1 MAGYDDQNSFKMPV
15 SWILGF
21 FFCENKS
28 IASSF
33 FSCRTIHQ
41 RSVVEAGEHAGEFL
55 ACKFA
60 AYWNYYSAG
69 KLSTA
74 SSSLLSAQH
83 QHGVSA

>member
-1 MAGYDDQNSFKMPV
+1 MCI

-21 FFCENKS
+21 FFSENKS
-28 IASSF
+28 IGSGF
-33 FSCRTIHQ
+33 FSCRAVHQ
-41 RSVVEAGEHAGEFL
+41 RSAVEAGEYAGEFL
-55 ACKFA
+55 ACKLA
-60 AYWNYYSAG
+60 AYWDYYSAG

>member
-1 MAGYDDQNSFKMPV
+1 MPF

-21 FFCENKS
+21 FFCENKGIDS
-28 IASSF
+28 CL

-41 RSVVEAGEHAGEFL
+41 RSVVEAGEHAGEFP
-55 ACKFA
+55 ARKFA
-60 AYWNYYSAG
+60 AYWDYYSAG

-74 SSSLLSAQH
+74 ASPLLSAQH

>member
-1 MAGYDDQNSFKMPV
+1 MHI

-21 FFCENKS
+21 FFGENKN
-28 IASSF
+28 IGSF
-33 FSCRTIHQ
+33 SYRTVHQ
-41 RSVVEAGEHAGEFL
+41 RSVVEAGEHAGQLL

-60 AYWNYYSAG
+60 AYWDYYSAG